1 MKIKE
6 LRKSRNMTQNELAI
20 SVGVER
26 TTVTMW
32 ETGNSVPSIDALK
45 KLAAIFNCKIDDLID
60 K

>member
-6 LRKSRNMTQNELAI
+6 LRKSKNMTQNELANSI
-20 SVGVER
+20 GVER

-45 KLAAIFNCKIDDLID
+45 KLAEIFNCKIDDLID